1 MQGSPPDSVHSACSL
16 GLQMLPSTF
25 LSDDFPHICDRL
37 KMAANPLIERRSL
50 YPFTLNLVW
59 LCDYLTDRL
68 WWSQAS
74 ETGSFHFLSLG
85 MQALEETSCHVIG
98 LAPLRLP
105 CLWEAHALWRG
116 HLWRGHQGWDVMWRK
131 GEAKG
136 HWGTRETSEGAL
148 CSGCSALAVSTNT
161 HGSEMNHSPEL
172 FLNSWPAKS
181 WAK

>member
-1 MQGSPPDSVHSACSL
+1 MQGSPPDFVHSACSL
-16 GLQMLPSTF
+16 GLEMLPSTF

-37 KMAANPLIERRSL
+37 KMAANPLIERQSL

-59 LCDYLTDRL
+59 LCDYLTERL

-85 MQALEETSCHVIG
+85 MWAVEEMSGHMIG

-105 CLWEAHALWRG
+105 CLWEAHAP
-116 HLWRGHQGWDVMWRK
+116 WRGHQGWDVMWRK

-136 HWGTRETSEGAL
+136 HWGTRKISEGAFWQWML
-148 CSGCSALAVSTNT
+148 CPSCIN
-161 HGSEMNHSPEL
+161 
-172 FLNSWPAKS
+172 
-181 WAK
+181 